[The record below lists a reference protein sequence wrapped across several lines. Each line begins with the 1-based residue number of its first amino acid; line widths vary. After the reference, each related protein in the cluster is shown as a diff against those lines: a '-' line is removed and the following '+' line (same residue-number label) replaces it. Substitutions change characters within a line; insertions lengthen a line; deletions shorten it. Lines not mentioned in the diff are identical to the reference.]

1 MRLMMFLASSGMRF
15 VVLAAEA
22 AEEGK
27 YGELVSL
34 DGTVIIAQIIN
45 LFLTAFLVKKFL
57 FKPVR
62 EVLEKRQALADV
74 AIREAETARNEAN
87 SIKAEYEQNMLEAR
101 EKANDILANAQK
113 TATAQSESILKE
125 ANDQAVAI
133 KAKAEADIVQERR
146 KAVNELK
153 GEIGGMAMEI
163 AGKVIERE
171 LSEKDHEKL
180 IDEIIENVGDKL

>member
-1 MRLMMFLASSGMRF
+1 MKLMMFLASSGMRF
-15 VVLAAEA
+15 VVLEA
-22 AEEGK
+22 K
-27 YGELVSL
+27 YGELVEI
-34 DGTVIIAQIIN
+34 DTTVMIVTIIN
-45 LFLTAFLVKKFL
+45 LFITALLVKKFL

-62 EVLEKRQALADV
+62 EVLGKRQAMADE
-74 AIREAETARNEAN
+74 AIREAETARDEAN
-87 SIKAEYEQNMLEAR
+87 SMKAEYEQNMLEAR

-113 TATAQSESILKE
+113 TAAAQSENILKD

-133 KAKAEADIVQERR
+133 KAKAEADIAQERR

-153 GEIGGMAMEI
+153 GEIGSMAMEI

-180 IDEIIENVGDKL
+180 IDEFIENVGDKL